1 MHIIRDTLRLTIG
14 GECTPWAGIN
24 QVSGPT
30 NLAACVFTVLYLPP
44 RTLAD
49 VTKFLVLVLVL
60 AACTAGSEG
69 PTTTEPAVSTTGQT
83 VSDDSGPGFADPPA
97 VETSG
102 DLDPAIDNEIGSLI
116 AAIEAGG
123 FDSEA
128 LDAIGAGD
136 DPRVAWFLADLLRFF
151 QGGSEGAQTARIFA
165 DLTGVTADTDGRPAF
180 VDAFN
185 HLIAWDL
192 PAWDGYGTRKGEL
205 YTILEPAW
213 QPFFDDNIS
222 IDWRWV
228 TWGGVLI
235 DDRPLG
241 DPNPCERGCIPAL
254 DDPPTVAGDEATWL
268 GADDI
273 VFGVVRNGDAL
284 AMPRNQMEVHEML
297 NLSLGGTRLGIP
309 YCTLC
314 GSAQAY
320 LTESVPDGFETVVL
334 RTSGLLSRSNKV
346 MYDLVTGSVFNT
358 FTGEALSGPLGR
370 EGVILEQV
378 TVVTSTWGSWLAE
391 HPDTRVIARDGGLG
405 RSYEPNP
412 LGDRDADGPIFPVG
426 PVDPRLDVHARV
438 VGVVTANGI
447 PIAFPVASAIAALDM
462 GDSVDLSGYEV
473 VADGGGLRV
482 IGPDGEVVAHESFW
496 FAWSQFHPETLLWS
510 GE

>member
-1 MHIIRDTLRLTIG
+1 MKKFIG
-14 GECTPWAGIN
+14 LI
-24 QVSGPT
+24 
-30 NLAACVFTVLYLPP
+30 L
-44 RTLAD
+44 
-49 VTKFLVLVLVL
+49 FLG
-60 AACTAGSEG
+60 ACTAVSEG
-69 PTTTEPAVSTTGQT
+69 PTTSEPTVSTTEQ
-83 VSDDSGPGFADPPA
+83 SAPDDFGAAFADPPP
-97 VETSG
+97 VDTSG
-102 DLDPAIDNEIGSLI
+102 VLDPAIDNEIRALI
-116 AAIEAGG
+116 ASIEAGG
-123 FDSEA
+123 FDAEA
-128 LDAIGAGD
+128 LDAIGAGED
-136 DPRVAWFLADLLRFF
+136 SRVAWFLADLLRFF

-165 DLTGVTADTDGRPAF
+165 ALTGVTPDTTESPAF

-192 PAWDGYGTRKGEL
+192 PAWDGYGMRKGEL
-205 YTILEPAW
+205 YTNLEPAW
-213 QPFFDDNIS
+213 QPFFDDNVS

-254 DDPPTVAGDEATWL
+254 DDPPTVSGLEVTWL
-268 GADDI
+268 TDSDVI
-273 VFGVVRNGDAL
+273 FGVVHNGDAL

-297 NLSLGGTRLGIP
+297 NISVGGARLGIP

-346 MYDLVTGSVFNT
+346 MYDLVTRSVFNT

-370 EGVILEQV
+370 EGVVLDQV
-378 TVVTSTWGSWLAE
+378 TVVASTWDSWLAE

-405 RSYEPNP
+405 RTYEPNP

-438 VGVVTANGI
+438 VGVVAADGT
-447 PIAFPVASAIAALDM
+447 PIAFPVASATYALDT
-462 GDSVDLSGYEV
+462 GDAVALNGYEV
-473 VADGGGLRV
+473 IADGGGLRV
-482 IGPDGEVVAHESFW
+482 VGPDGEVVAHESFW
-496 FAWSQFHPETLLWS
+496 FAWSQFHPETLLWVDA
-510 GE
+510 

>member
-1 MHIIRDTLRLTIG
+1 M
-14 GECTPWAGIN
+14 A
-24 QVSGPT
+24 
-30 NLAACVFTVLYLPP
+30 
-44 RTLAD
+44 
-49 VTKFLVLVLVL
+49 LVILLG
-60 AACTAGSEG
+60 ACT
-69 PTTTEPAVSTTGQT
+69 T
-83 VSDDSGPGFADPPA
+83 VSESTSTIESTAPSTAPTASDRGESGFADPPA
-97 VETSG
+97 VDTSLP
-102 DLDPAIDNEIGSLI
+102 LDPGVENEIGSLI
-116 AAIEAGG
+116 ASIEAGG

-128 LDAIGAGD
+128 LDEIEAGG

-151 QGGSEGAQTARIFA
+151 QGGSEGAQTARVFA
-165 DLTGVTADTDGRPAF
+165 ALTGVDPDTSQSPAF

-192 PAWDGYGTRKGEL
+192 PAWEGYGTRKGEL

-213 QPFFDDNIS
+213 QPFFDDNVS

-241 DPNPCERGCIPAL
+241 DAAPCERGCIPAL
-254 DDPPTVAGDEATWL
+254 DDPPTVSGDDVTWL
-268 GADDI
+268 DDSDV
-273 VFGVVRNGDAL
+273 VFGVAHNGDTL

-297 NLSLGGTRLGIP
+297 NLSVGGARLGIP

-320 LTESVPDGFETVVL
+320 LTESVPEGFETVVL

-358 FTGEALSGPLGR
+358 FTGEAMSGPLGR
-370 EGVILEQV
+370 EGVVLDQV
-378 TVVTSTWGSWLAE
+378 TMVTATWGEWSAE

-405 RSYEPNP
+405 RTYEANP

-438 VGVVTANGI
+438 VGVLTADGT
-447 PIAFPVASAIAALDM
+447 PMAFPVATAAAALDR
-462 GDSVDLSGYEV
+462 GDAVILEGHEV
-473 VADGGGLRV
+473 VSDGGGLRV
-482 IGPDGEVVAHESFW
+482 VGSDGEVVAHESFW
-496 FAWSQFHPETLLWS
+496 FAWSQFHPETLLWVDA
-510 GE
+510 

>member
-1 MHIIRDTLRLTIG
+1 MK
-14 GECTPWAGIN
+14 
-24 QVSGPT
+24 QVK
-30 NLAACVFTVLYLPP
+30 
-44 RTLAD
+44 
-49 VTKFLVLVLVL
+49 KFMALLILL
-60 AACTAGSEG
+60 GACTAASESTSTSESKV
-69 PTTTEPAVSTTGQT
+69 PTTALAESDEPDA
-83 VSDDSGPGFADPPA
+83 GFADPPA
-97 VETSG
+97 VDSSLP
-102 DLDPAIDNEIGSLI
+102 LDPAVENEIGALI
-116 AAIEAGG
+116 ASIEAGG

-128 LDAIGAGD
+128 LDEIGAGG

-151 QGGSEGAQTARIFA
+151 QGGSEGSQTARIFSA
-165 DLTGVTADTDGRPAF
+165 LTGVTPDTAESPAF

-192 PAWDGYGTRKGEL
+192 PAWEGYGTRKGEL

-213 QPFFDDNIS
+213 QPFFDENVS

-254 DDPPTVAGDEATWL
+254 DDPPTVPGGEVTWL
-268 GADDI
+268 ADSDV
-273 VFGVVRNGDAL
+273 VFGVTHNGDAL

-297 NLSLGGTRLGIP
+297 NLSVGGARLGIP

-314 GSAQAY
+314 GSAQAF
-320 LTESVPDGFETVVL
+320 LTESVPDGFETAVL

-358 FTGEALSGPLGR
+358 FTGGALSGPLGR
-370 EGVILEQV
+370 EGVVLDQV
-378 TVVTSTWGSWLAE
+378 TVVTSTWGEWFDE
-391 HPDTRVIARDGGLG
+391 HPDTRIIARDGGLG
-405 RSYEPNP
+405 RTYEANP

-438 VGVVTANGI
+438 VGVVAADGT
-447 PIAFPVASAIAALDM
+447 PIAFPVATAETALAL
-462 GDSVDLSGYEV
+462 GDQVALEGYEV
-473 VADGGGLRV
+473 KADGGGLRV
-482 IGPDGEVVAHESFW
+482 VGPDGEVVAHESFW
-496 FAWSQFHPETLLWS
+496 FAWSQFHSGTLLWA

>member
-24 QVSGPT
+24 QVSERQSFVAP
-30 NLAACVFTVLYLPP
+30 VFRRSLSSMDTVAHVKKL
-44 RTLAD
+44 
-49 VTKFLVLVLVL
+49 LVLCLVL
-60 AACTAGSEG
+60 GACTPASEITTTGAATVEPVDDAGSQSSE
-69 PTTTEPAVSTTGQT
+69 
-83 VSDDSGPGFADPPA
+83 FAGPPA
-97 VETSG
+97 VPDG
-102 DLDPAIDNEIGSLI
+102 PLDPAIDNEIGGLI
-116 AAIEAGG
+116 ISVAQER
-123 FDSEA
+123 FDSDA
-128 LDAIGAGD
+128 LNEIGSGNDA
-136 DPRVAWFLADLLRFF
+136 RVAWLLADLLRFY
-151 QGGSEGAQTARIFA
+151 QGGGTGSHISRVFR
-165 DLTGVTADTDGRPAF
+165 DLTGVTLDTSTSPAF

-192 PAWDGYGTRKGEL
+192 PAWEGYGIRKGEL

-213 QPFFDDNIS
+213 QPFFDDNVS
-222 IDWRWV
+222 IDWRWI

-254 DDPPTVAGDEATWL
+254 DDPPTVPGDEVTWL
-268 GADDI
+268 ADSDI
-273 VFGVVRNGDAL
+273 VFGVVHNGDAL

-297 NLSLGGTRLGIP
+297 NLSVGGARLGIP

-314 GSAQAY
+314 GSAQTY
-320 LTESVPDGFETVVL
+320 LTESVPDGFETAVL

-370 EGVILEQV
+370 EGVVLDQV
-378 TVVTSTWGSWLAE
+378 TVVASTWGEWLAE
-391 HPDTRVIARDGGLG
+391 HPDTRIIAQDGGLG
-405 RSYEPNP
+405 RIYEPNP

-438 VGVVTANGI
+438 VGVVAGDGT
-447 PIAFPVASAIAALDM
+447 PIAFPVVSATNALDM
-462 GDSVDLSGYEV
+462 GDSVALNGYEV
-473 VADGGGLRV
+473 IADGGGLRV
-482 IGPDGEVVAHESFW
+482 VGPDGEVVAHESFW
-496 FAWSQFHPETLLWS
+496 FAWSQFHPETLLWVDA
-510 GE
+510 

>member
-1 MHIIRDTLRLTIG
+1 M
-14 GECTPWAGIN
+14 
-24 QVSGPT
+24 
-30 NLAACVFTVLYLPP
+30 
-44 RTLAD
+44 
-49 VTKFLVLVLVL
+49 TKFLGLILL
-60 AACTAGSEG
+60 LGACTSVSEG
-69 PTTTEPAVSTTGQT
+69 PTTIEPTVSTTEQT
-83 VSDDSGPGFADPPA
+83 ASDELGGGFADPPTVDTSVGLESA
-97 VETSG
+97 V
-102 DLDPAIDNEIGSLI
+102 DNEIGSLI
-116 AAIEAGG
+116 ASIAAGG

-128 LDAIGAGD
+128 LDEIEAGG

-151 QGGSEGAQTARIFA
+151 QGGSEGAQTARAFA
-165 DLTGVTADTDGRPAF
+165 ALTGVTPDTADSPAF

-192 PAWDGYGTRKGEL
+192 PAWEGYGTRKGEL
-205 YTILEPAW
+205 YTILEPGW
-213 QPFFDDNIS
+213 QPFFDDNVS

-254 DDPPTVAGDEATWL
+254 DDPPTVAGDEVTWL
-268 GADDI
+268 GDSDI
-273 VFGVVRNGDAL
+273 VFGVVHNGDAL
-284 AMPRNQMEVHEML
+284 AMPKNQMEVHEML
-297 NLSLGGTRLGIP
+297 NISVGGARLGIP

-320 LTESVPDGFETVVL
+320 LTESVPDGFETAVL

-358 FTGEALSGPLGR
+358 FTGEALSGTLGR
-370 EGVILEQV
+370 EGVVLDQV
-378 TVVTSTWGSWLAE
+378 TVVTSRWGEWVGE

-438 VGVVTANGI
+438 VGLVARDGT
-447 PIAFPVASAIAALDM
+447 PIAFPVATAATALDR
-462 GDSVDLSGYEV
+462 GDPVSIEGYEV
-473 VADGGGLRV
+473 ISDGGGLRV
-482 IGPDGEVVAHESFW
+482 VGPDGEVVAHESFW

>member
-1 MHIIRDTLRLTIG
+1 M
-14 GECTPWAGIN
+14 A
-24 QVSGPT
+24 
-30 NLAACVFTVLYLPP
+30 
-44 RTLAD
+44 
-49 VTKFLVLVLVL
+49 LVILLG
-60 AACTAGSEG
+60 ACT
-69 PTTTEPAVSTTGQT
+69 T
-83 VSDDSGPGFADPPA
+83 VSESTSTIESKAPSSAPTAPDRGESGFADPPA
-97 VETSG
+97 VDSSMP
-102 DLDPAIDNEIGSLI
+102 LDPAVENEIGSLI
-116 AAIEAGG
+116 ASIEAGG

-128 LDAIGAGD
+128 LDAIEAGG

-151 QGGSEGAQTARIFA
+151 QGGSEGAQTARVFA
-165 DLTGVTADTDGRPAF
+165 ALTGVDPDTSRSPAF

-205 YTILEPAW
+205 YTILEPGW
-213 QPFFDDNIS
+213 QPFFDDNVS

-241 DPNPCERGCIPAL
+241 DSNPCERGCIPAL
-254 DDPPTVAGDEATWL
+254 DDPPTVSGEDVTWL
-268 GADDI
+268 DDSHV
-273 VFGVVRNGDAL
+273 VFGVAHNGDTL

-297 NLSLGGTRLGIP
+297 NLSVGGARLGIP

-370 EGVILEQV
+370 EGVVLDQV
-378 TVVTSTWGSWLAE
+378 TVITSTWGEWFAE

-405 RSYEPNP
+405 RTYEQNP

-426 PVDPRLDVHARV
+426 PVDSRLDVHAKV
-438 VGVVTANGI
+438 VGLITRDGT
-447 PIAFPVASAIAALDM
+447 PIAFPVATAVAALDR
-462 GDSVDLSGYEV
+462 GQPVVVEGHEV
-473 VADGGGLRV
+473 ISDGGGLRV
-482 IGPDGEVVAHESFW
+482 IGPDGEVVVHESFW
-496 FAWSQFHPETLLWS
+496 FAWSQFHPGTLLWS
-510 GE
+510 EE